1 MSALKLN
8 SFKVFFFY
16 VQCPV
21 TEEVLTHEFN
31 ELAEQLALTG
41 PDGLPCMVEEHGH
54 DDNETEHDDDETE
67 HDKLI
72 PGTPLNLTCETT
84 FEFVE
89 QLLLRLN
96 LTSDCCL
103 ENGTGCVEGG
113 NERAL
118 PRTGASQGTLS
129 IIMPFKI

>member
-1 MSALKLN
+1 MCSMIISLL
-8 SFKVFFFY
+8 

-31 ELAEQLALTG
+31 ELAEHLSLTG

-54 DDNETEHDDDETE
+54 DENETEHDKDT
-67 HDKLI
+67 
-72 PGTPLNLTCETT
+72 PGSQLNLTCEST

-103 ENGTGCVEGG
+103 ENGTACEEGAT
-113 NERAL
+113 ESTV
-118 PRTGASQGTLS
+118 PRTQVSQGILS
-129 IIMPFKI
+129 IYDPVLIFR